1 MKKEASW
8 GDHGGVPSEEYRRGL
23 LKKLRERP
31 DFMSEVVSCN
41 DHIEDRPAGNGHRA
55 TGGRNVRHGNGGGAG
70 AKRPGSNG
78 HGSNGRGSSGQEPN
92 DHGSNGHGSDDH
104 GPNGQGGRGHE
115 RSGQGRCVQLVA
127 KVELPTRFGTFML
140 YGFHDGEDNLEH
152 TAMVRGDVDGKKD
165 VPVRV
170 HSECHTGDVFGSLRC
185 DCREQL
191 EASLEYVAGQD
202 FGAVIYLK
210 QEGRGIGLLNKIK
223 AYRLQDLGLDTV
235 EANHFLGYPA
245 EARDYK
251 VASDIID
258 LLGIKSIALLSNNP
272 DKIEKLEHDGVTI
285 TRRIPLV
292 IPPNPHNTHYLETKR
307 IKMGHLY

>member
-1 MKKEASW
+1 
-8 GDHGGVPSEEYRRGL
+8 
-23 LKKLRERP
+23 
-31 DFMSEVVSCN
+31 
-41 DHIEDRPAGNGHRA
+41 
-55 TGGRNVRHGNGGGAG
+55 
-70 AKRPGSNG
+70 
-78 HGSNGRGSSGQEPN
+78 
-92 DHGSNGHGSDDH
+92 
-104 GPNGQGGRGHE
+104 
-115 RSGQGRCVQLVA
+115 VQLVA

-140 YGFHDGEDNLEH
+140 YGFHDGKDNLEH
-152 TAMVRGDVDGKKD
+152 TAMVRGDVHGKED

-245 EARDYK
+245 EARDYQ

-272 DKIEKLEHDGVTI
+272 DKIEKLERDGVTI

-292 IPPNPHNTHYLETKR
+292 IPPNPYNTHYLETKR